1 MMAPPFFLASFLP
14 YKFNNIISIT
24 PCRGIMTKP
33 KLSKIVNEQIK
44 KPSPIRQ
51 IMKMAERK
59 NIINMGLDPD
69 DVISYGGGWV
79 NHAAPEAFRD
89 CYIHVCSDKEQ
100 FHKSGAYS
108 TTPGDSELRELIA
121 KFEKELF
128 GVKGLGC
135 EHIIVGQSSTQVTH
149 DIFICLADP
158 GDTILLLDPTY
169 ANYPGQM
176 DFAIPG
182 SKILHLRVLDPESWA
197 YIPDVDQTIEE
208 FKDIF
213 SEHKPKLLLIPSP
226 DNPSSK
232 MIDLDLLKT
241 IRDVTYESGSYLV
254 IDHAYKAQYFG
265 ESPPEYFSWSPAEYE
280 NLVTLH
286 SNSKWARGLGRRLGW
301 VEATEHVIDG
311 MERIQQCSILCPDS
325 LHQMAMKAYMQ
336 KALADGSLKK
346 YVEETR
352 SAYEKAAKTTIAAI
366 DEHLGMPRLEPDG
379 GLYTVMKV
387 GEDSDEFVLRVLK
400 NTGVLFIPGK
410 GFGESLKNGVRI
422 SYGPWVGNHD
432 KIKEGME
439 RVGKYLDGT

>member
-1 MMAPPFFLASFLP
+1 MP
-14 YKFNNIISIT
+14 
-24 PCRGIMTKP
+24 KP
-33 KLSKIVNEQIK
+33 TLSKIVDEQIK

-69 DVISYGGGWV
+69 DVISFGGGWV
-79 NHAAPEAFRD
+79 NHAAPEDFRKS
-89 CYIHVCSDKEQ
+89 YIQVCSDKNQ

-108 TTPGDSELRELIA
+108 ATPGDSELRELIV
-121 KFEKELF
+121 KFEETLF
-128 GVKGLGC
+128 GISGLAC
-135 EHIIVGQSSTQVTH
+135 ENVIVGQSSTQVTH
-149 DIFICLADP
+149 DIFVCLADP
-158 GDTILLLDPTY
+158 GDSILLLDPTY
-169 ANYPGQM
+169 ANYPGQL

-182 SKILHLRVLDPESWA
+182 SKILHLRVLDAESWT
-197 YIPDVDQTIEE
+197 YIPDVSQTIEE
-208 FKDIF
+208 FKNIF
-213 SEHKPKLLLIPSP
+213 SEHRPKLVLIPSP

-241 IRDVTYESGSYLV
+241 IRDITYESGSYLV

-265 ESPPEYFSWSPAEYE
+265 ESPPRYFSWSPAEYD

-301 VEATEHVIDG
+301 VEAGEHVIDG

-336 KALADGSLKK
+336 KALTDGSLVN

-352 SAYEKAAKTTIAAI
+352 SAYEEAAKTTIAAI
-366 DEHLGMPRLEPDG
+366 DEHLGMPRLKPDG

-387 GEDSDEFVLRVLK
+387 DEDSDEFVLRVLK

-439 RVGKYLDGT
+439 RVGKYLRRE